1 MTQETLNNAKLW
13 SDGQSILQKFC
24 YLLQWKNAQKLKNF
38 VQTGSKFYQTLNE
51 PTKVCLRVLTFC
63 QSGEISTNLFTLPIG
78 VLESI
83 HIVHF
88 IKYICNAIFL
98 WSRHIGRV
106 GLVKLSLWCKDLF
119 KCFNLGLPFQIQQYL
134 ENSIKFYFINSCLKI
149 MNNYLCCRE
158 GQIIPG
164 Y

>member
-1 MTQETLNNAKLW
+1 MIRWPEYSSK
-13 SDGQSILQKFC
+13 ILLFTAMKIC
-24 YLLQWKNAQKLKNF
+24 LKAQ
-38 VQTGSKFYQTLNE
+38 TKFYQTLNE
-51 PTKVCLRVLTFC
+51 PTKVCQIVLTFC

-134 ENSIKFYFINSCLKI
+134 ENSIKLFFINSLRLVFK
-149 MNNYLCCRE
+149 NY
-158 GQIIPG
+158 
-164 Y
+164 